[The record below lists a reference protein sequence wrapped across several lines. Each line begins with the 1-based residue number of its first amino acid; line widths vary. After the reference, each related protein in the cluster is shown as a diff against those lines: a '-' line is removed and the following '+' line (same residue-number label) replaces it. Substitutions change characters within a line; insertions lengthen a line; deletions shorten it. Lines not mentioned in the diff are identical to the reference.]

1 MKSIQL
7 SDTENPR
14 GLVSLVE
21 RLPSSFKEP
30 QDYQIRFSDGY
41 LYSCVFPVIAAW
53 SKRIPEES
61 SVKLDLA
68 KCQESARRLVE
79 NIGLVDVVE
88 NALESPRM
96 VYRASSNV
104 PLQPIVVGHSTDEVL
119 DRVHRIVD
127 EWATADDTS
136 AFRVMLSELAENIL
150 VHSEADTPGYVHA
163 RVHRSSYGSKCE
175 ITFADSGIGILNS
188 YLGGTNENVKR
199 RIEAG
204 ASALEIALDGLNTS
218 KPREAGP
225 GGRSHFGYG
234 LFTVK
239 RLIELNRSRMTI
251 VSGDEYVTLDR
262 YQQSAM
268 RLKNPWEGTIV
279 SLIVDL
285 GNPLP
290 LDQVYEEEH
299 HRLVP
304 PAPKEDLPK
313 EPSPERVV
321 EARSTSHSAAVTEQ
335 EETRRFVVSEISAQL
350 LSREVGLRVRAELA
364 TLLAV
369 GTAVE
374 VDLDGVEDITPSVA
388 DECFGKLAVRLGETA
403 FRRRVK
409 LRGGSAIM
417 HRLIEF
423 VIATRVDAE
432 DKAAGRQSS

>member
-1 MKSIQL
+1 MKNIQL
-7 SDTENPR
+7 NDTENPR
-14 GLVSLVE
+14 GLVNLVE
-21 RLPSSFKEP
+21 SLPSSFDGPDE
-30 QDYQIRFSDGY
+30 YRIRFSAGY

-53 SKRIPEES
+53 SKRIPENS
-61 SVKLDLA
+61 RVTLDLA
-68 KCQESARRLVE
+68 RCQEPARRLIE
-79 NIGLVDVVE
+79 NIGLIDIVE
-88 NALESPRM
+88 NALESPRV

-127 EWATADDTS
+127 EWATVSDTS

-163 RVHRSSYGSKCE
+163 RVHRSSQGSKCE

-188 YLGGTNENVKR
+188 YLGGTNEDVKR

-251 VSGDEYVTLDR
+251 VSGGQYVTLDR
-262 YQQSAM
+262 YQQSVM
-268 RLKNPWEGTIV
+268 PLKHPWEGTIV

-299 HRLVP
+299 DRIVSPRSNQDQPALRGPRRESGSRATAYVP
-304 PAPKEDLPK
+304 TA
-313 EPSPERVV
+313 
-321 EARSTSHSAAVTEQ
+321 TEQ
-335 EETRRFVVSEISAQL
+335 RETRRLVISEISAQL

-364 TLLAV
+364 TLLAD
-369 GTAVE
+369 GATVE

-388 DECFGKLAVRLGETA
+388 DECFGKLAVRLGETK
-403 FRRRVK
+403 FRMLVR
-409 LRGGSAIM
+409 LRGGSAVM

-423 VIATRVDAE
+423 VIATRVSAE
-432 DKAAGRQSS
+432 NKAAGGQSS